1 MWFEIVPSFAII
13 TVALAVP
20 GVIKYFGHQLIFGNV
35 RNWNLGN
42 FKLVQMQYVLFISS
56 NCVLFINS

>member
-1 MWFEIVPSFAII
+1 MVCGVCFKEKMWYEIIPSFAII

-35 RNWNLGN
+35 RNNW
-42 FKLVQMQYVLFISS
+42 FLVRFGFV
-56 NCVLFINS
+56 